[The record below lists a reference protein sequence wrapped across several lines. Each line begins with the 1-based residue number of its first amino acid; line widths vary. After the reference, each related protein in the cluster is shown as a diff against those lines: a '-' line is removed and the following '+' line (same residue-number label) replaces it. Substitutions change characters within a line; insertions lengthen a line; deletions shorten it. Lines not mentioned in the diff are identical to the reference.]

1 MIRPDKLA
9 SILAIAIVLL
19 AAAFSVLAQD
29 DRSQGRHFKE
39 LRAAGIR
46 SAQGAASAA
55 ATPASAASAPVYTK
69 ADITKDTP
77 CGAPGIGE
85 VWAGERRG
93 QIERR
98 EGKPGVRVN
107 SAGYWAAGCKMPP
120 PPKDCAEYHVDP
132 WRGEGG
138 WRLCVPAK
146 HAPLRAQNVGQEWS
160 TYTPAGREPHGYQR
174 WRCVRQQDGSAVWT
188 LIVSHC
194 HGR

>member
-9 SILAIAIVLL
+9 SYLAITIGLL

-29 DRSQGRHFKE
+29 DRSQGSHFKE
-39 LRAAGIR
+39 LRDAAIR
-46 SAQGAASAA
+46 SVQGT

-77 CGAPGIGE
+77 CGAPGVGE
-85 VWAGERRG
+85 VWGGERRG
-93 QIERR
+93 QIEYRD
-98 EGKPGVRVN
+98 GVPGVRVN
-107 SAGYWAAGCKMPP
+107 SAGMWSKGCKMPP
-120 PPKDCAEYHVDP
+120 PPKDCPETHVTP
-132 WRGEGG
+132 WRGDGG
-138 WRLCVPAK
+138 WRLCTPAK
-146 HAPLRAQNVGQEWS
+146 HAPLRAQDVGQEWS

-188 LIVSHC
+188 IIVSHC

>member
-1 MIRPDKLA
+1 MIRSVSQVALA
-9 SILAIAIVLL
+9 LPVIILLL
-19 AAAFSVLAQD
+19 PMLALAQPSD
-29 DRSQGRHFKE
+29 HQK
-39 LRAAGIR
+39 LRDAAIKSWRG
-46 SAQGAASAA
+46 ASAPA
-55 ATPASAASAPVYTK
+55 EPASAASAPAYTK
-69 ADITKDTP
+69 ADITRDTP